1 MHNLFS
7 FNQTAKRDALRAL
20 EEKART
26 LWDSEKAFEID
37 APSIEEHPNSEDLHE
52 VYPKY
57 MSCMAYPYMNGRLHL
72 GHAFT
77 FSKVEFG
84 IGYERML
91 GKRALLP
98 QGFHCTGMPIKV
110 NQSFL

>member
-1 MHNLFS
+1 M
-7 FNQTAKRDALRAL
+7 
-20 EEKART
+20 
-26 LWDSEKAFEID
+26 AF
-37 APSIEEHPNSEDLHE
+37 
-52 VYPKY
+52 
-57 MSCMAYPYMNGRLHL
+57 PYMNGRLHL

-84 IGYERML
+84 IGYERMK

-110 NQSFL
+110 CFQKDIYIYISISSFDLLLAPS